1 MPRLTQQRKELHLKL
16 YIGNLS
22 YDTTDNDLRAAFAAH
37 GELRSAQVIM
47 DRETGRSRGFGFVE
61 MDNPAEAENAMRA
74 LNGTDLRGRTL
85 VVNEAKPREDR
96 PRTGGGGGF
105 GGGRSSG
112 GYGGQRTG
120 GGYGGNRRF

>member
-1 MPRLTQQRKELHLKL
+1 MSNRL
-16 YIGNLS
+16 YVGNLAFH
-22 YDTTDNDLRAAFAAH
+22 TTEDVIQRAFAEH
-37 GELRSAQVIM
+37 GEVAEVKLVL

>member
-1 MPRLTQQRKELHLKL
+1 MKL

-74 LNGTDLRGRTL
+74 LNGIDLRGRTL
-85 VVNEAKPREDR
+85 VVNEAKPRDDR

-105 GGGRSSG
+105 GGGRTSG
-112 GYGGQRTG
+112 GYGGQRTS